1 MAILSQCPVC
11 RKKQAVK
18 NKLCSCGMDLDKAKG
33 SRKVKYWIDYRLPGG
48 KHCRKPLSSFE
59 ECDPYSIEDARTV
72 EGQYKVAKKE
82 NRLEIFE
89 PKPESKMTFA
99 ELTDWYLGLE
109 KVKALSSYWRVKIS
123 LDNFNSVFGNK
134 IVSQIKPADI
144 ENYQAKRKA
153 EGRADKTIDHEAGA
167 AQTVVSKA
175 FDNDIIGG
183 DTLKVFKKVKKLLK
197 RNTNARNKILSK
209 DQLDGLVSH
218 SPQHIKPVLHTAYYT
233 GMRLGEILNLTWDK
247 VDLKNRVIS
256 LQAEDTKDKEPRNIP
271 ICDVLYE
278 VLSAIPRAIRDPHV
292 FLYKGEPIKSINNRT
307 LKAACEKAGIP
318 YGRFVKDGFIFHDL
332 RHTFNTNMRKAGVP
346 ESVIMEITGHST
358 REMFDRYNTVDI
370 EDTREAIKKMQDFLN
385 VDQNVDQAPKN
396 ESIEKDQGV

>member
-1 MAILSQCPVC
+1 MAILSQCPIC

-18 NKLCSCGMDLDKAKG
+18 NKLCSCGTDLDRAKG

-153 EGRADKTIDHEAGA
+153 EGRADKTVDLEVGA
-167 AQTVVSKA
+167 AQTIVSKA

-197 RNTNARNKILSK
+197 RNSNARDKILGR
-209 DQLDGLVSH
+209 DEFDRLVSH
-218 SPQHIKPVLHTAYYT
+218 APIHLKGILSMAYYT
-233 GMRLGEILNLTWDK
+233 GMREGEILSLTWDK
-247 VDLKNRVIS
+247 VDLKNRLIQ
-256 LQAEDTKDKEPRNIP
+256 LEAMDTKDKEPRDIP
-271 ICDVLYE
+271 ICDELYE
-278 VLSAIPRAIRDPHV
+278 ALKNIPKAIHCPHV
-292 FLYKGEPIKSINNRT
+292 FLYQGKPIKSIHRAFNT
-307 LKAACEKAGIP
+307 ACEEAGITR
-318 YGRFVKDGFIFHDL
+318 GRFVKDGFIFHDL

-396 ESIEKDQGV
+396 GGTKKNRGM